1 MAFHSILFDNLASRE
16 AAEDRQRLDVS
27 SDLNPNLNLDLI
39 LASGSSS
46 PRAPSSLQGFSQII
60 ALA

>member
-39 LASGSSS
+39 LQATAAVE
-46 PRAPSSLQGFSQII
+46 RNAT
-60 ALA
+60 